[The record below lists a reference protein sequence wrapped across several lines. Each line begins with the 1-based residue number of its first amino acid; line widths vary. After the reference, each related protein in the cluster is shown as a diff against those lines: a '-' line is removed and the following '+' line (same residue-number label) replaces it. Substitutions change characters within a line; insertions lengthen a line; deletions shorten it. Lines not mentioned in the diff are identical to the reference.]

1 MALGFSRNKSEAL
14 ISLASMIFK
23 DDKQFD
29 DLEQLSNEEVVAFL
43 CSLKG
48 IGRWSSEYTLLRG
61 LGRTE
66 ILPGDDVAIHKNI
79 AHLLKLRKRPD
90 YNGIKKIEKN
100 GTLTQD

>member
-1 MALGFSRNKSEAL
+1 
-14 ISLASMIFK
+14 MIFK
-23 DDKQFD
+23 DHKKFH
-29 DLEQLSNEEVVAFL
+29 DLEQLPNEEIVAFL

-61 LGRTE
+61 LGRIE

-90 YNGIKKIEKN
+90 YNGIKKIEKKWHSYAGLIYFHLLLN
-100 GTLTQD
+100 KLSADGVI